1 MRGKGT
7 KALQKTKLGYSNILK
22 ETSWGI
28 NSAHNYLA
36 QETSY
41 STYKKDHT
49 MDTCTQVRHCKTH
62 KKVTHA
68 LKILKIKQK

>member
-1 MRGKGT
+1 MREKGT

-28 NSAHNYLA
+28 NSAHNYLT
-36 QETSY
+36 QETSN
-41 STYKKDHT
+41 STYKRTTQWILAHKLDTARHT
-49 MDTCTQVRHCKTH
+49 

-68 LKILKIKQK
+68 L